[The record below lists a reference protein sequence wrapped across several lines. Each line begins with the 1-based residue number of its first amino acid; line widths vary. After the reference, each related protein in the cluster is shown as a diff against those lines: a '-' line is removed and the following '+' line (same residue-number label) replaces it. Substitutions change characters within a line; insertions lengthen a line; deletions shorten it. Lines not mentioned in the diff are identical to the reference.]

1 MASDLAPSSTPS
13 SAFTAA
19 AAFLTSANAYTTA
32 SGMRSPE
39 MRKKRRLRS
48 VCAPQRRSAGTSIG
62 PKLSFSMRVPA
73 IPPLMLRVN
82 CGQVEEQD
90 LGALARREVEGAR
103 VGLERVARR
112 KALAVHADRAARDVH
127 IGLASRRGLVASA
140 LRAVEE
146 AGVNAR
152 VLVDAHGTFAAVGR
166 GDKAQPAPLV
176 FGGEVL
182 LFILRRD
189 AAHLR
194 LDPDL
199 QEVRAAVL
207 VVVGLAALHTAAGAR
222 ALHV

>member
-1 MASDLAPSSTPS
+1 
-13 SAFTAA
+13 
-19 AAFLTSANAYTTA
+19 
-32 SGMRSPE
+32 MRSPE

-73 IPPLMLRVN
+73 IPALMLRVN

-90 LGALARREVEGAR
+90 LGALARRE
-103 VGLERVARR
+103 
-112 KALAVHADRAARDVH
+112 
-127 IGLASRRGLVASA
+127 LVTSA

-146 AGVNAR
+146 TGVSAR

-182 LFILRRD
+182 PFILRRD

-207 VVVGLAALHTAAGAR
+207 VVVGLAVLHTAAGA
-222 ALHV
+222 H